1 MEFPE
6 LEAYFQNLTDITDRV
21 AMMNNHFDA
30 TPEVDVPKLYD
41 FFADIEG
48 RTWETTEREYYE
60 LFTSYFTFHVKTV
73 EEIIQEAREILNPE
87 NREHVKKLVSYVR
100 KADDWFLAL
109 KKRRKVA
116 RQQVA

>member
-6 LEAYFQNLTDITDRV
+6 LETYFQKLTDITDRI

-30 TPEVDVPKLYD
+30 TPD
-41 FFADIEG
+41 ADIPRLVEFFEDIQKHS
-48 RTWETTEREYYE
+48 WENAEREYYE

-87 NREHVKKLVSYVR
+87 NRDHVKKLVQHV
-100 KADDWFLAL
+100 KLADDWFIGL
-109 KKRRKVA
+109 KKRRKVL
-116 RQQVA
+116 RTQVA